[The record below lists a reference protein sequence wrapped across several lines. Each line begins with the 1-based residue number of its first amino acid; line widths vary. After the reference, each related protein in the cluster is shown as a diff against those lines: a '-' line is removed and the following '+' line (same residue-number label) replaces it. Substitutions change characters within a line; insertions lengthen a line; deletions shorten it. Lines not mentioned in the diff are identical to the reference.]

1 MRIFKLI
8 YEIVF
13 FKVFDM
19 HHTESNL
26 IEIKDK
32 IKNKIK
38 LLSFNQYDP
47 KVIAV
52 SKTFNERDILPLLNF
67 GHNDFGENK
76 VQEALL
82 KWPKLREK
90 YKNIKLHMLGKLQ
103 TNKVKFA
110 VEIFDYIHSLDN
122 LKLANKLAN
131 EIHKKDKRVKM
142 FIQINLGGEKQKSG
156 IEPNDLE
163 AFYKNCLS
171 LKLDIVG
178 TMCIP
183 PDNQDPKSFFKDL
196 LNLNN
201 KIQLSEISMGMT
213 NDYLDAIEFRS
224 TYLRIGTGIFG
235 KRTN

>member
-1 MRIFKLI
+1 
-8 YEIVF
+8 
-13 FKVFDM
+13 M

-26 IEIKDK
+26 LE

-38 LLSFNQYDP
+38 DKINLLSIHSYNP

-52 SKTFNERDILPLLNF
+52 SKTFKEEDILPLLNH
-67 GHNDFGENK
+67 GHCDFGENK
-76 VQEALL
+76 VQEASI
-82 KWPKLREK
+82 KWPRLKEE
-90 YKNIKLHMLGKLQ
+90 YKDVKLHMLGKLQ

-110 VEIFDYIHSLDN
+110 VDIFDYIHSLDN

-131 EIHKKDKRVKM
+131 EIHTKDKKVKM
-142 FIQINLGGEKQKSG
+142 FIQINLGGEQQKSG
-156 IEPNDLE
+156 IKPNDLE
-163 AFYKNCLS
+163 TFYKNCLL

-183 PDNQDPKSFFKDL
+183 PDNQDPKPFFKDL
-196 LNLNN
+196 FNLNK
-201 KIQLSEISMGMT
+201 KINLSEISMGMT
-213 NDYLDAIEFRS
+213 NDYLNALEYRS